1 MKNINFRLWLM
12 FYTSKF
18 ATKILSLD
26 IGGTETKFKAPL
38 GPLHG
43 ALKALFGKKSKNTFG
58 FLSPTA
64 EIDFPFFS

>member
-1 MKNINFRLWLM
+1 MKNINFRLWLI

-38 GPLHG
+38 GPLYG
-43 ALKALFGKKSKNTFG
+43 TLKINSNGNYSIFLF
-58 FLSPTA
+58 L
-64 EIDFPFFS
+64 